1 MDDRYVIVTDSSC
14 DLSKEMI
21 QELELAVIQLEVVF
35 PDGTTMANDETS
47 LSGNYIQLGN
57 GYETDI

>member
-35 PDGTTMANDETS
+35 PDGTTMAK
-47 LSGNYIQLGN
+47 
-57 GYETDI
+57 